1 MSATEF
7 SRMEETINSVLKDTA
22 YNFSNRGLW
31 METDNGPRKLG
42 NFVVVPREFITK
54 ENGATVEKL
63 IKVYGYSTTGQLPE
77 VVLLPEKYDSMNWIT
92 KEWEFS
98 AIMEPPRSNAA
109 NHILRIAQELGR
121 ELAKSTVIYTH
132 MGWRRVDD
140 SWCYF
145 HSGGVIGAG
154 NARVE
159 LDGDAM
165 RYVLPAHAE
174 SHQEAVKASLRLK
187 DAVPSETAVPL
198 LALVYL
204 SPLNEFFRQA
214 GCEPAFVTMLAG
226 PTGTMK
232 STLAALSLCHF
243 GQFTAKSLPGNFK
256 DTRNALEVKG
266 FALKD
271 TLMVVDDFYPSA
283 QKSEYARMASTMQA
297 LLRSYG
303 DRSGRGRLSSDIKL
317 KAAYVPRGNL
327 LITGEDVPDLEE
339 SGLARL
345 LLLEISP
352 GDVDKEQLSSL
363 QEDSALLGQA
373 MRGYIEWLLTQTDT
387 LKDVLVEK
395 FIDYRQRAQEGHPR
409 MAEIIAW
416 LQIGY
421 EMFLDYAISCD
432 AVPDE
437 DRQSALDEA
446 LSIFVAL
453 VSRQTEMMKTDT
465 PVSQFLSAL
474 NEMLASDQ
482 YHCIKLDDE
491 GEVRG
496 GLKGRGFIGYVD
508 SDNYYL
514 YPDITMNAVTDFYNR
529 RGVRFPATKNMLLK
543 QLARAGAIEE
553 MTGQERVN
561 RTPVKRIDGK
571 NQRFIHLKREAL
583 DKLNSPDEK

>member
-1 MSATEF
+1 M
-7 SRMEETINSVLKDTA
+7 KDTA
-22 YNFSNRGLW
+22 YHFSNTGLW
-31 METDNGPRKLG
+31 LETDNGPRKLG
-42 NFVVVPREFITK
+42 NFVVIPHEFITK

-63 IKVYGYSTTGQLPE
+63 VKVYGYSTAGQLPD
-77 VVLLPEKYDSMNWIT
+77 VILPPEKYESMNWIT

-109 NHILRIAQELGR
+109 NHIWRIAQELGR
-121 ELAKSTVIYTH
+121 ALAKSTVIYTH
-132 MGWRRVDD
+132 MGWRRVADD
-140 SWCYF
+140 WCYF
-145 HSGGVIGAG
+145 HSGGVIGVG

-159 LDGDAM
+159 LDGDAV
-165 RYVLPAHAE
+165 RYALPAPAE
-174 SHQEAVKASLRLK
+174 SYQEAVKASLRLK
-187 DAVPSETAVPL
+187 DVVPSEIAVPL

-232 STLAALSLCHF
+232 STLAVLALCHF

-283 QKSEYARMASTMQA
+283 QRSEYARMASTMQA

-303 DRSGRGRLSSDIKL
+303 DRSGRGRLSSDVKL
-317 KAAYVPRGNL
+317 RAAYVPRGNL
-327 LITGEDVPDLEE
+327 LVTGEDIPNLEE

-345 LLLEISP
+345 FLLEISP
-352 GDVDKEQLSSL
+352 GEVDKELLATL
-363 QEDSALLGQA
+363 QKDAPLLGQA
-373 MRGYIEWLLTQTDT
+373 MRGYIEWLIPQADT
-387 LKDVLVEK
+387 LKDVLLEK
-395 FIDYRQRAQEGHPR
+395 FTDYRQQAQEGHPR
-409 MAEIIAW
+409 MAEIVAW

-421 EMFLDYAISCD
+421 EMFLDYAIFCGV
-432 AVPDE
+432 VPSE
-437 DRQSALDEA
+437 DRQGALDEA
-446 LSIFVAL
+446 LSIFMAL
-453 VSRQTEMMKTDT
+453 VNRQTEMMKKDT
-465 PVSQFLSAL
+465 PTFQFLSAL

-491 GEVRG
+491 GSPRG

-514 YPDITMNAVTDFYNR
+514 YPDITINAVTDFYNR
-529 RGVRFPATKNMLLK
+529 RGIRFPATKNMLLK

-553 MTGQERVN
+553 TTGQERVN

-583 DKLNSPDEK
+583 DQVNTSDEG